1 MSLLSAQA
9 LSKSYGAQDIFTN
22 LSLDIPPQARIAIV
36 GANGVGKTTLLRIL
50 IGEEEA
56 SQGRIQRARQITIG
70 YLPQEA
76 TLAEERTLWEYCLFA
91 LKDILAIEQQLH
103 QLEIAMASSTAPTDI
118 LERYGTLQEQYEK
131 MGGYAYE
138 TTIRQTLSG
147 LGFKETDFQRPLQQL
162 SGGQRTRAYLARILL
177 SRPDLLVLD
186 EPTNH
191 LDIQA
196 VEWLEGYLSQWQGAA
211 LIVSHDRY
219 FLDRVVNQ
227 IWEMSS
233 NGLEIY
239 RGNYTDYLH
248 QRQERWLLRQQL
260 FESEKERLEKELDY
274 IRRNISGQNTLQAKG
289 RLRRLSR
296 YLEAVEKAGMESVVG
311 RKWSEVASETGA
323 TSQIMSLDEATRR
336 VHGLHSPRQHLPAIG
351 LNLKPKGRSG
361 DLVLRTYK
369 LKIGYSTERQP
380 LFEVPDLI
388 LKRGECAALIG
399 PNGAGKTTFL
409 KTLLG
414 FIPPWSGEIVLG
426 ASLDVAYFAQ
436 AHEDL
441 LPENTLLQEIERIAP
456 HLLPS
461 EIRDLLARF
470 QFSGDDVFKKVSM
483 ISGGERGRLALAKL
497 SLSNA
502 NLLLLDEPTNHLDIP
517 SQEMLQQVLNE
528 YTGTILLVSHDRYL
542 IDALASQI
550 WEIEPNEKSL
560 RIFEGGYTAY
570 RLQREAESALSTPHI
585 STSKPIPAIKKSV
598 SLAEKRKRARLEE
611 LENTISALEKQ
622 IAVLERRLENPPPDP
637 LQVQKLGTEYVRLQE
652 QVSQLLEEWEQLHN
666 QEQPA

>member
-9 LSKSYGAQDIFTN
+9 LSKSYGAEDIFTN

-56 SQGRIQRARQITIG
+56 SQGKIQRARQITIG

-76 TLAEERTLWEYCLFA
+76 VLEENKTLWEECLSA
-91 LKDILAIEQQLH
+91 LADIRAIEGQLH
-103 QLEIAMASSTAPTDI
+103 QLETAMASPAAPADI
-118 LERYGTLQEQYEK
+118 LERYGALQEQYEK

-147 LGFKETDFQRPLQQL
+147 LGFKETDFHRPLQQL

-196 VEWLEGYLSQWQGAA
+196 VEWLEGYLSQWQGAV

-227 IWEMSS
+227 VWEMSS
-233 NGLEIY
+233 KGLEVY
-239 RGNYTDYLH
+239 HGNYSAYLH
-248 QRQERWLLRQQL
+248 QRQERWQLRQQH
-260 FESEKERLEKELDY
+260 FEAEKERLLKELDY

-296 YLEAVEKAGMESVVG
+296 YLEALEKGGLESVLSK
-311 RKWSEVASETGA
+311 KWSEVAAETGA
-323 TSQIMSLDEATRR
+323 TSQMMSLEEATRR
-336 VHGLHSPRQHLPAIG
+336 VHGLRSPAQHYATIG
-351 LNLKPKGRSG
+351 LNLKPKARSG
-361 DLVLRTYK
+361 DLVLRTYQ
-369 LKIGYSTERQP
+369 LKIGYSDEGQP

-414 FIPPWSGEIVLG
+414 FLPPWSGEIVLG
-426 ASLDVAYFAQ
+426 TSLDVAYFAQ

-441 LPENTLLQEIERIAP
+441 IPENTLMQEIERVAP

-470 QFSGDDVFKKVSM
+470 QFSGDDVFKKVAL

-497 SLSNA
+497 SLTNA

-517 SQEMLQQVLNE
+517 SQEILQQVLNE
-528 YTGTILLVSHDRYL
+528 YSGTILLVSHDRYL

-550 WEIEPNEKSL
+550 WEIEPDEKSL
-560 RIFEGGYTAY
+560 RVFEGSYTAY
-570 RLQREAESALSTPHI
+570 RLQREAEAALSTTRPA
-585 STSKPIPAIKKSV
+585 SPKPAPPLKKNTSS
-598 SLAEKRKRARLEE
+598 AEKRKRARLEE
-611 LENTISALEKQ
+611 LENTISDLEKQ
-622 IAVLERRLENPPPDP
+622 IAILERRLENPPADAV
-637 LQVQKLGTEYVRLQE
+637 QVQKLGTEYVRLQE
-652 QVSQLLEEWEQLHN
+652 QVAQLLNEWEQLHN